1 MRYILPFCAL
11 LLAGSFSAPA
21 AVDSG
26 LIGLVP
32 PGAKMVGAID
42 FERARNSPFG
52 QFMLS
57 KMKMDDVHFQE
68 FIAQTGFDP
77 RRDLQ
82 AVVFASPASAGDQ
95 APSKFAIL
103 ARGNFNASK
112 IKATALAK
120 GAVVQPYQGVD
131 LLVPKSGAQ
140 QSGFAFLDGGVA
152 VMGDLVTLQQIIAN
166 RGVPSTLDPQLQQQ
180 ISSVGAANDAW
191 FVSEMSGSFLAH
203 QLSQQTK
210 QPMQHAQA
218 LQSVLGATGGIL
230 FGDPVQLSFDATT
243 RSPKDATSLADVVRF
258 AASMVEMQ
266 RQNDPRADILASAL
280 DNMALATD
288 GDSLHLAIS
297 LSEKNLEQLAE
308 AAPKAAV
315 HARH

>member
-1 MRYILPFCAL
+1 MRYILGFCAL

-26 LIGLVP
+26 LIALVP

-57 KMKMDDVHFQE
+57 RMKTDDVHFEE

-82 AVVFASPASAGDQ
+82 AIVFASSGSTGDK
-95 APSKFAIL
+95 AASKFAIL
-103 ARGNFNASK
+103 ARGSFNASQ

-120 GAVVQPYQGVD
+120 GAVVQSYQGVD
-131 LLVPKSGAQ
+131 LIVPKSDAQ
-140 QSGFAFLDGGVA
+140 PSGFAFLDGGVA
-152 VMGDLVTLQQIIAN
+152 VMGDLATLQQIIAN
-166 RGVPSTLDPQLQQQ
+166 RGVPSALDPQLQQQ
-180 ISSVGAANDAW
+180 ISSVGTANDAW
-191 FVSEMSGSFLAH
+191 FVSEMSGSFLADK
-203 QLSQQTK
+203 LSQQTK
-210 QPMQHAQA
+210 QPMQRAQA
-218 LQSVLGATGGIL
+218 LQSVLGASGGIL

-258 AASMVEMQ
+258 GASMVQMQ
-266 RQNDPRADILASAL
+266 RQNDPRADVLASAL
-280 DNMALATD
+280 DNMALTTD
-288 GDSLHLAIS
+288 GNSLHLAFS
-297 LSEKNLEQLAE
+297 VSEKNLEQLAE
-308 AAPKAAV
+308 AAPKPAV